1 MNQFSGEDLIFY
13 KENDKIMSG
22 GYLINSILLNQG
34 LPAMTTLNQNYYG
47 GQRDAES
54 KVSSIFENL
63 AVPAGLFYMNTKTE
77 IIKNQPFDDEI
88 QHVPLTDDL
97 HDQLF
102 ALIEM
107 KPIKKNTRKKSLVKH
122 KTSNKISRKNKNSK
136 I

>member
-47 GQRDAES
+47 GQRE

-77 IIKNQPFDDEI
+77 IIKNQPLDDETE
-88 QHVPLTDDL
+88 HVPLSDDL

-107 KPIKKNTRKKSLVKH
+107 KPIKKNTRKKSILKQ

>member
-47 GQRDAES
+47 GQHE

-77 IIKNQPFDDEI
+77 IIKNQPLDDEI
-88 QHVPLTDDL
+88 EHVPLTDDL

-107 KPIKKNTRKKSLVKH
+107 KPIKKNTRKKSILKP
-122 KTSNKISRKNKNSK
+122 KTSNKISRKNKNSGF
-136 I
+136 

>member
-1 MNQFSGEDLIFY
+1 MYMNQFSGEDLIFY

-47 GQRDAES
+47 GQRE

-77 IIKNQPFDDEI
+77 IIKNQPLDDEI
-88 QHVPLTDDL
+88 EHVPLTDDL

-107 KPIKKNTRKKSLVKH
+107 KPINKNTRKKYMLKP

>member
-47 GQRDAES
+47 GHLE

-77 IIKNQPFDDEI
+77 IIKNQPLDDEI
-88 QHVPLTDDL
+88 EHVPLSDDL

-107 KPIKKNTRKKSLVKH
+107 KPIKKNTRKKSILKQ

>member
-1 MNQFSGEDLIFY
+1 MNKFSGEDLIFY

-34 LPAMTTLNQNYYG
+34 LPPMTTLNQNYYG
-47 GQRDAES
+47 GQGE

-63 AVPAGLFYMNTKTE
+63 AVPAGLFYMNTKKE
-77 IIKNQPFDDEI
+77 IIKNPPIDDEI
-88 QHVPLTDDL
+88 EHVPLSDDL

-107 KPIKKNTRKKSLVKH
+107 KPIKKNTRKKSIIKN
-122 KTSNKISRKNKNSK
+122 KTSNKISRKNK
-136 I
+136 IL